1 MEMERLVKVIAN
13 SGYTSRRKAEEL
25 ISSGKVMVNG
35 IVAVTGQKIDGNDI
49 VTIDGK
55 EITMDNGNYEYFLL
69 NKPRGVITSS
79 SDEVGR
85 KTVVDLVKTNKRIY
99 PVGRLDYDTTGAL
112 LLTNDGNITNLLT
125 HPKNEIE
132 KKYLAKLEGIL
143 DMESLNKLKKGIKID
158 GILAVPDRVKIRSI
172 DKKKNTCLVEI
183 VLHEG
188 RNHEVK
194 KLFEAVG
201 YSVIRL
207 TRVTFA
213 GLNVKDLKSGEYRK
227 LSIKEVQRLYSLIKK

>member
-1 MEMERLVKVIAN
+1 MERLVKVIAN

-213 GLNVKDLKSGEYRK
+213 GLDVKDLKSGEYRK

>member
-1 MEMERLVKVIAN
+1 MERLVKVIAN